1 MKVADILIV
10 SCVILFFPLFQFLP
24 NAEASFHIRE
34 EQATGQNPLRKD
46 FHLMIHLPNNCVPI
60 SRTELSD
67 TLIFAQWC
75 HFPFLTCT
83 LPNSEKF
90 SHFSHRENRKTQKFR
105 LCIADSL
112 TAVLCLIW
120 LQNGHIGPRSGPL

>member
-1 MKVADILIV
+1 MADILIV

-75 HFPFLTCT
+75 HFPFLICT
-83 LPNSEKF
+83 LPEFSKNSRTFPTEKPQNSE
-90 SHFSHRENRKTQKFR
+90 
-105 LCIADSL
+105 I
-112 TAVLCLIW
+112 
-120 LQNGHIGPRSGPL
+120 